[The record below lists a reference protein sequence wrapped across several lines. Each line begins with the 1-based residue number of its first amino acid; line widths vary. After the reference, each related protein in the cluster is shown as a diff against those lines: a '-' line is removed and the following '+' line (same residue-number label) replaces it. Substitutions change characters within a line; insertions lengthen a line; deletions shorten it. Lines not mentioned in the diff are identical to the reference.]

1 MVRRWIF
8 LKNMVFD
15 LINSLRWFHFTLQFS
30 YLSMYLLTHVLW
42 TEKSIKRNSNFLKI
56 LKSIPAA
63 PATSLGKSNR
73 KINQGKAVHHKDSR
87 EGNKHHVELHTDGS
101 SSIHSKLINVAKSQ
115 IKKEA
120 FTEEQIS
127 EGSAVQ
133 RQFYLPLPQK
143 QETLCKKTNRN
154 IKLHTRKQKRI
165 IISNVQSK
173 TLPIE
178 LSNRAKFWQKGWS
191 RLLMLFC
198 EVSKQ
203 QEVEVFLD

>member
-30 YLSMYLLTHVLW
+30 YLSMYLLTHVLC
-42 TEKSIKRNSNFLKI
+42 TEKSIKRNSNFLRI
-56 LKSIPAA
+56 LESIPAA

-133 RQFYLPLPQK
+133 RQVYLPLPQK
-143 QETLCKKTNRN
+143 QKALRKKNKPEHQITHQQTKKKNYNFKRTIENSTNRT
-154 IKLHTRKQKRI
+154 IKQ
-165 IISNVQSK
+165 
-173 TLPIE
+173 
-178 LSNRAKFWQKGWS
+178 
-191 RLLMLFC
+191 C
-198 EVSKQ
+198 EVLAERMEQ
-203 QEVEVFLD
+203 VTYAIL